1 MNTFSVMAL
10 NEFLQ
15 IQNNTDIIF
24 TSKKDSDNSQEKNQV
39 QSVYLQCRVSP

>member
-1 MNTFSVMAL
+1 MAL

-24 TSKKDSDNSQEKNQV
+24 TSKKDSNNSQEKNQV
-39 QSVYLQCRVSP
+39 VCIFAVLCFTLVYGI